1 MKKILILGAIAIA
14 SLTAQDVQA
23 QSILSGLLSGVARS
37 ASATATQQNTTTAQT
52 PSSTAKDILGGALNG
67 VVANAGGSDNELLS
81 YLISSVTGDLT
92 TTATTVVGTWS
103 YTAPSVQFESENYL
117 SQAGGAAIAE
127 KVQSKLASLYK
138 LVGIKQGTMVFTF
151 NNNGSM
157 TYAVG
162 KISREATYVFDNASK
177 TITITTAAGA
187 NIRCFVTVSGTN
199 MLLTFDG
206 AKFLTFM
213 KTLGSKFSALSTVAT
228 LANSYDGMKVGFAF
242 EKK

>member
-1 MKKILILGAIAIA
+1 MKKFFLLGAIAIA
-14 SLTAQDVQA
+14 GMTTQSAQA
-23 QSILSGLLSGVARS
+23 QSILSNLLSGVARS
-37 ASATATQQNTTTAQT
+37 ASATATQQNTTTPQT

-67 VVANAGGSDNELLS
+67 VVANNGTDNELLS
-81 YLISSVTGDLT
+81 YLISSVTGDIT

-103 YTAPSVQFESENYL
+103 YTNPSVQFETENYL

-138 LVGIKQGTMVFTF
+138 LVGIKQGTLIFTF
-151 NNNGSM
+151 EANGSM

-162 KISREATYVFDNASK
+162 RISREATYTFDSANK

-187 NIRCFVTVSGTN
+187 NIRCFVTVSGNN